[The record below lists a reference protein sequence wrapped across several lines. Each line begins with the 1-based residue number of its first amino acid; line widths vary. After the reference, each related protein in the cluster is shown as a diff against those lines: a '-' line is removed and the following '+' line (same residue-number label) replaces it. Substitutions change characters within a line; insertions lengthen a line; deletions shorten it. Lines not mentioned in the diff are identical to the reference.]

1 MVKENLYLNKKGFF
15 VTEIL
20 VAVSICS
27 LTSVLVVSANMRIR
41 SSEETIETYRKENDT
56 QLQAI
61 YRGKDI
67 CDQ

>member
-1 MVKENLYLNKKGFF
+1 MVKGSLYLNKKGFF

-27 LTSVLVVSANMRIR
+27 LTAILVVSANMHIR
-41 SSEETIETYRKENDT
+41 NGEEILETYRHENDT

-61 YRGKDI
+61 YREKDI
-67 CDQ
+67 CD

>member
-61 YRGKDI
+61 YSGKDI

>member
-1 MVKENLYLNKKGFF
+1 MVKGNLHLNKKGFF

>member
-1 MVKENLYLNKKGFF
+1 MVKESLYLNKKGFF

>member
-1 MVKENLYLNKKGFF
+1 M
-15 VTEIL
+15 TEIL

-61 YRGKDI
+61 YKGKDI

>member
-1 MVKENLYLNKKGFF
+1 MVKESLYLNKKGFF

-41 SSEETIETYRKENDT
+41 NSEETIEIYRKENDT

-61 YRGKDI
+61 YREKDI

>member
-1 MVKENLYLNKKGFF
+1 MVKGNLCLNKKGFF

>member
-1 MVKENLYLNKKGFF
+1 MVKGNLYLNKKGFF

-41 SSEETIETYRKENDT
+41 SSEETIETYREENDT

>member
-1 MVKENLYLNKKGFF
+1 MVKGNLDLNKKGFF

-41 SSEETIETYRKENDT
+41 SSEETIETYRTENDT

>member
-1 MVKENLYLNKKGFF
+1 MVKGSLYLNKKGFF

-27 LTSVLVVSANMRIR
+27 LTVILVVSANMRIR
-41 SSEETIETYRKENDT
+41 NGEEILETYRHENDI

-61 YRGKDI
+61 YREKDI
-67 CDQ
+67 CD

>member
-1 MVKENLYLNKKGFF
+1 MVKESLYLNKKGFF
-15 VTEIL
+15 VTELL

-41 SSEETIETYRKENDT
+41 NSEETIEIYRKENDT

-61 YRGKDI
+61 YREKDI